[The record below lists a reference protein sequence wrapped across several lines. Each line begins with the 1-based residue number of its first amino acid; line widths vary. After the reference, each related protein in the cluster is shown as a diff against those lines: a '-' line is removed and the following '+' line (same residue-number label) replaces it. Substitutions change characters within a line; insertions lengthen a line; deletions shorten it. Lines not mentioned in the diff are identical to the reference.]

1 MQQAQ
6 KTVFPAKQGRWW
18 WGVTLALVLAGCG
31 SLPQPPRP
39 IARYDLGAAVPVA
52 TQAQASA
59 QAAPVALA
67 PLQSPLLGDGS
78 TAMRYRLTY
87 ADAQVLHAYSQARW
101 SAPPASLVQQ
111 RLGEHLSQGGRVVL
125 YADVGDALPSVQGQ
139 RVPVLRWSLEE
150 FSQVFSAEQQ
160 SAAMIR
166 LRATL
171 VNPLPQG
178 DVLLAQQVFTVQQPA
193 TAPNAAAGVQAMVQA
208 VDTLGQQLVTWM
220 DGVLQHQR

>member
-6 KTVFPAKQGRWW
+6 TTFPAKQGRWW
-18 WGVTLALVLAGCG
+18 WGMALALVLAGCS

-39 IARYDLGAAVPVA
+39 MVRYDLGAAAPVA
-52 TQAQASA
+52 ASQTQPK
-59 QAAPVALA
+59 AAAAAVALA

-78 TAMRYRLTY
+78 TAMRYRLAY
-87 ADAQVLHAYSQARW
+87 ADAQVLHSYSQARW
-101 SAPPASLVQQ
+101 SAAPASLVQQ

-125 YADVGDALPSVQGQ
+125 YADVGDALPTVQGQ

-150 FSQVFSAEQQ
+150 FSQVFSSEQQ

-193 TAPNAAAGVQAMVQA
+193 SALNAAAGVQAMVQA

-220 DGVLQHQR
+220 DGVLQPSR